1 MKFAAVT
8 FIIFLILAKWQ
19 QKEDVVPALSDV
31 SHRYSALKMVVI
43 GLPQNVF

>member
-8 FIIFLILAKWQ
+8 FIFLILAKWQ